1 MFSFVKKVD
10 RNLGKKDLPKIN
22 DLKKTALFFG
32 SFSSKYLA
40 FKPLALMGFVGFRR
54 QIAANPSNPAFMR
67 FVWHPATSYCDVQC
81 SLRTGGF

>member
-1 MFSFVKKVD
+1 VFSFTKKVD
-10 RNLGKKDLPKIN
+10 RNLGQKDPPKIN
-22 DLKKTALFFG
+22 DLKKSTIFFG
-32 SFSSKYLA
+32 SFLCMYLV
-40 FKPLALMGFVGFRR
+40 FKTVASMRIVGFRR

>member
-10 RNLGKKDLPKIN
+10 RNLGKKDLIKIS

-32 SFSSKYLA
+32 SFSNKYLA

-54 QIAANPSNPAFMR
+54 QIAANPSNPACKQFAWR
-67 FVWHPATSYCDVQC
+67 LNKRRCD
-81 SLRTGGF
+81 

>member
-1 MFSFVKKVD
+1 MFSFMKKVD

-32 SFSSKYLA
+32 SFSNKYLA

-54 QIAANPSNPAFMR
+54 QIAANPSNPACKQFAQR
-67 FVWHPATSYCDVQC
+67 LNTRRCD
-81 SLRTGGF
+81 